1 MRIAIQN
8 PDLLFRNQFRNFNG
22 FDFTFLLNHVSIIY
36 VTSWK
41 RFLYYVYKLI
51 KNKINPLRYQY
62 IFNAYKLN
70 QNADILISFNEP
82 FYFKNYQPPKEFN
95 GLKIWHVM
103 DYVYRASES
112 VGILKKTNV
121 DYLIGY
127 TKQDVYGDFYKYY
140 FVDYIGKTIPLP
152 FGYGKRFICKNSFE
166 KRANKVIALGSVN
179 PVNDPLVKSG
189 DLDEYV
195 NFHQDIFWTHTFR
208 QIIRE
213 NIDKLQ
219 DIVDS
224 KLPILPS
231 TKNPSYD
238 PVEELNK
245 YTMFINDEGI
255 MNFPPARTYEG
266 IACGCVM
273 VASKNPIYEDLGFID
288 GVNYIGFEKNSLEDF
303 RKKVEYYIAHPDKLQ
318 VIQKN
323 SLELA
328 KNYTH
333 EKVAAKLYEDIE
345 KLYMERTK

>member
-1 MRIAIQN
+1 MKIAIQN
-8 PDLLFRNQFRNFNG
+8 PDLLFREQSKNFNG
-22 FDFTFLLNHVSIIY
+22 FDFAFLINHTDIIY

-41 RFLYYVYKLI
+41 RFLYYVYKLM
-51 KNKINPLRYQY
+51 KNKINPLKFKF
-62 IFNAYKLN
+62 IFNIIKLN
-70 QNADILISFNEP
+70 ERADILISFNEP
-82 FYFKNYQPPKEFN
+82 LYLDKYQPPKDFS
-95 GLKIWHVM
+95 GLKIWHTM
-103 DYVYRASES
+103 DYVYKASES
-112 VGILKKTNV
+112 AKILKNANV

-127 TKQDVYGDFYKYY
+127 TRQDIYGNFYKYY
-140 FVDYIGKTIPLP
+140 FRNFIGKTIPLP
-152 FGYGKRFICKNSFE
+152 FGYGNRFICKNSF
-166 KRANKVIALGSVN
+166 KNRINKVIALGSVN
-179 PVNDPLVKSG
+179 PVNDPLVKNG
-189 DLDEYV
+189 DLDEYIT
-195 NFHQDIFWTHTFR
+195 FHDGIIWTHTFR

-213 NIDKLQ
+213 NIDSFR

-224 KLPILPS
+224 KLPIPPS
-231 TKNPSYD
+231 TKNPFYD

-303 RKKVEYYIAHPDKLQ
+303 RKKVEYYIVHPDKLQ